1 MKIVDDVL
9 EYLNKVLPKEDGK
22 WGSMG
27 RAGEYVYMDGDMLC
41 VYISYIC
48 NKDKEL
54 PTTIKTDIMKE
65 LLHMVGKTPET
76 NNTITI
82 SRSAYD
88 ESSKKWIDYVGGIKV
103 LLKYPYDIDKRV
115 TRPSMRA
122 LLGLK

>member
-22 WGSMG
+22 WSSMG
-27 RAGEYVYMDGDMLC
+27 RAGQYVYVDKDTLHI
-41 VYISYIC
+41 YISYIC

-65 LLHMVGKTPET
+65 LLHMVGRTPET
-76 NNTITI
+76 TNTITI
-82 SRSAYD
+82 SRSEYD
-88 ESSKKWIDYVGGIKV
+88 NTSKKYIDYVGGIKV
-103 LLKYPYDIDKRV
+103 ILKYPYDIDKRV
-115 TRPSMRA
+115 TRPSMRT